1 MKSSKIRD
9 VLSFG
14 FGIFATG
21 IDRFIL
27 PSLKLDFQGGKSF
40 LVWARG
46 RYTSA
51 SQFRGRFFTGEVMH
65 LVQPRKK
72 CVRGSV
78 ARGVESLEGR
88 QLMAAHIV
96 GMPGSFATIQ
106 AAVNAASPGN
116 TVRVDPGVYHESV
129 VINKQLTVQGGGFFP
144 TVVDGA
150 LVATNDRTTSFTISA
165 DDVTLAG
172 FTIQNN
178 NDLNHGA
185 GIVISPGVSGT
196 KILGNNINNNV
207 TGLYL
212 ANDDATDPAIIR
224 GNVFAFN
231 NNSGQNNGRGIYT
244 DGGVSGGLLTNVVI
258 DQNVFVGNVGDGT
271 SGNPEAAVD
280 LHAATAGKQFDVSIT
295 NNVMV
300 GNGKAVYM
308 INAMGINICGN
319 LITGCTDSSSAAV
332 RDEGNVSNATIT
344 GNSFLFN
351 SGSGIMIDQ
360 KFAASPSSNFTV
372 TGNNFLGNQK
382 GALVIA
388 AGGYTGTLNATNN
401 WWGSFFGPSSSG
413 QDALITNGN
422 SVTSSP
428 FSRFPIL

>member
-1 MKSSKIRD
+1 MADHRHFPGR
-9 VLSFG
+9 LSILKRG
-14 FGIFATG
+14 FGAEKCFRNGVRGGYTAALI
-21 IDRFIL
+21 
-27 PSLKLDFQGGKSF
+27 FQGNSMEEE
-40 LVWARG
+40 VVM
-46 RYTSA
+46 
-51 SQFRGRFFTGEVMH
+51 TG
-65 LVQPRKK
+65 QSRKK
-72 CVRGSV
+72 SVRGSF
-78 ARGVESLEGR
+78 ANGVESLEGR

-96 GMPGSFATIQ
+96 GLPGVFPTIQ
-106 AAVNAASPGN
+106 AAVNAALPGN

-129 VINKQLTVQGGGFFP
+129 VINKPLTVQGYGLP

-150 LVATNDRTTSFTISA
+150 LVAPNDRTTSFTISA

-185 GIVISPGVSGT
+185 GIVINPGVSGT
-196 KILGNNINNNV
+196 KIFDNNINHNV

-212 ANDDATDPAIIR
+212 ANDSAADPAVIR
-224 GNVFAFN
+224 NNVFAY
-231 NNSGQNNGRGIYT
+231 NNSPGQNNGRGIYT

-258 DQNVFVGNVGDGT
+258 DGNLFVGNVGDGT

-280 LHAATAGKQFDVSIT
+280 LHAATAGKQFNVSIT
-295 NNVMV
+295 NNLMA
-300 GNGKAVYM
+300 GNGKGVFM
-308 INAMGINICGN
+308 VNASGMRISGN
-319 LITGCTDSSSAAV
+319 VITGCTDSLSAAV

-344 GNSFLFN
+344 RNSFLFN
-351 SGSGIMIDQ
+351 SGAGIMIDQ
-360 KFAASPSSNFTV
+360 KFATSPSSNITI
-372 TGNNFLGNQK
+372 TGNNFLGNAK

-413 QDALITNGN
+413 QDALIPNGN